1 MTTHV
6 TPSTTTSPVHLRAWS
21 DDLVVRAGWPVHSP
35 YTELVAASVL
45 GPSATL
51 LLRHLAFEL
60 LTGGGRDPVV
70 VDLEEVGRCLGLGGG
85 NGRNSK
91 LNRTL
96 GRLVQLG
103 YIKPLGSES
112 LLVRTHVAP
121 LSERQLARG
130 GSRVRRLHQELMA
143 RKK

>member
-21 DDLVVRAGWPVHSP
+21 DDLVAQAGWPVHSP

-60 LTGGGRDPVV
+60 LTGGQDPVV

-96 GRLVQLG
+96 GRLIQFG
-103 YIKPLGSES
+103 YVKPLGGEG